1 MFIYIYIYIY
11 ISAGPLGHQAVELP
25 LKSFLYMFLI
35 HQAFQPPVFC
45 LILQSSVLQSSIL
58 QCSSSY
64 SPVLQYPSKRYC
76 RLSARPPLAKNQRD
90 LGFPPVPSR
99 PEGQPNLQF
108 FEDSLFGA
116 SGGSSWRSWSPFCR
130 IKI

>member
-1 MFIYIYIYIY
+1 MVSCDIINNII
-11 ISAGPLGHQAVELP
+11 ISAGPMGHQAVGIP

-45 LILQSSVLQSSIL
+45 LILQSSVLQSSII

-76 RLSARPPLAKNQRD
+76 RLSARPPLAKIRHKVPA
-90 LGFPPVPSR
+90 LGVPSR
-99 PEGQPNLQF
+99 PGGGFSATPLAFCASECQKHMVKLTLLQ
-108 FEDSLFGA
+108 
-116 SGGSSWRSWSPFCR
+116 
-130 IKI
+130 